1 MNNPLT
7 ADQKAAIKRV
17 FCALEKVLEKPAHER
32 PEFTVD
38 NIKNLI
44 KDCDK
49 DDLAIALSHE
59 YYMITMAN
67 RDIENIFSKGVKLSS
82 QEDLSDYE

>member
-7 ADQKAAIKRV
+7 ADQKAAVERV
-17 FCALEKVLEKPAHER
+17 FCALEKVLEKPAHMR

-38 NIKNLI
+38 NIKDLI

-49 DDLAIALSHE
+49 DDLVTALSYE
-59 YYMITMAN
+59 YYMITMTN
-67 RDIENIFSKGVKLSS
+67 RQIENIFSKGAKLSS

>member
-7 ADQKAAIKRV
+7 VDQKAAVERV
-17 FCALEKVLEKPAHER
+17 FCALEKVLERPANKR

-49 DDLAIALSHE
+49 DDLAIALSYE
-59 YYMITMAN
+59 YYMITMTN
-67 RDIENIFSKGVKLSS
+67 RQIENILGKNVKLSS

>member
-7 ADQKAAIKRV
+7 VDQKAAVERV
-17 FCALEKVLEKPAHER
+17 FCALEKVLERPADKR
-32 PEFTVD
+32 PQFTVD

-49 DDLAIALSHE
+49 DDLATALSYE
-59 YYMITMAN
+59 YYVLTTTSSQIK
-67 RDIENIFSKGVKLSS
+67 NILSKGVKLSS